1 MPQDLLGGRKLVVEA
16 LVKRPVAAPAS
27 EARLADAR
35 RAVEFFLDQL
45 PVKTGL
51 RPDAIVFLLDPLR
64 PALYADPERVQNG
77 LYGRIARYFAEQA
90 AARGYEVVELAPAFL
105 ERHARGEALE
115 VGPTDSHWNAR
126 GHELVAVELARS
138 SVFARTFPLLLS
150 TTWNTQ

>member
-1 MPQDLLGGRKLVVEA
+1 MQNLEAWHRVEA
-16 LVKRPVAAPAS
+16 LVKRPVAAAGVRGASGRCPA
-27 EARLADAR
+27 RGR
-35 RAVEFFLDQL
+35 VL
-45 PVKTGL
+45 P
-51 RPDAIVFLLDPLR
+51 RPIAGEDGASSAGAIVFLLDPLR

-77 LYGRIARYFAEQA
+77 LYGRTARYFAEQA
-90 AARGYEVVELAPAFL
+90 AARGYEVVDLAPAFL

-138 SVFARTFPLLLS
+138 SVFGRTFPLLLS